1 MFLPYFLE
9 RARKLVDRRGTEGTE
24 IARRNLS
31 VLSPCPLCLR
41 GEKKSRRARLR
52 IQSLRLALA
61 ALLSSPVLLSATG
74 TLTARAQTNV
84 TPTQTTQRPAAQQT
98 PTQTPTPTST
108 PSPTPTPADGEA
120 VERIESDA
128 TNLLLTAKDAK
139 GRFVTTLRPED
150 VRVLEDGVEQQV
162 SLFERETGE
171 PVSLA
176 LLVDTSASQEK
187 VMGEEQ
193 AAASAF
199 VRAVLRPGKD
209 SASVVSFT
217 GITRLD
223 QPLTRDPDRL
233 LSAVA
238 RLKVEYTADNPVCK
252 DENASEQ
259 DVLRC
264 RTGVWDSI
272 VLSIREV
279 LSKTPE
285 RTRRAVILLSD
296 GDDTS
301 SKVRLFQAVEYAVR
315 NDTVVYSIGIRD
327 RHFREGE
334 MRRDFLRDISEQT
347 GGRAFFPKD
356 TEDLAAAFAQIRDE
370 LRSQYLISYTPTNRS
385 ADGTLRKVQVEIA
398 NPALRK
404 EKLRLFYR
412 QGYYA
417 KQGQ

>member
-1 MFLPYFLE
+1 MFFS
-9 RARKLVDRRGTEGTE
+9 ALV
-24 IARRNLS
+24 I
-31 VLSPCPLCLR
+31 
-41 GEKKSRRARLR
+41 
-52 IQSLRLALA
+52 LAL
-61 ALLSSPVLLSATG
+61 LLSSAPPRA
-74 TLTARAQTNV
+74 ARAQTN
-84 TPTQTTQRPAAQQT
+84 TAPAQTQPPAAQQT
-98 PTQTPTPTST
+98 PTPTPTPTPTQT
-108 PSPTPTPADGEA
+108 PTETLTPTPTATSTPTPADAEA

-128 TNLLLTAKDAK
+128 TNLLLTAKDSK
-139 GRFVTTLRPED
+139 GRFVTTLRAED
-150 VRVLEDGVEQQV
+150 IRVLEDGVPQQV
-162 SLFERETGE
+162 SLFERETDE

-187 VMGEEQ
+187 VLKDEQ
-193 AAASAF
+193 DAASSF

-209 SASVVSFT
+209 TASVISFT

-223 QPLTRDPDRL
+223 QPLTKDTDRL
-233 LSAVA
+233 LSAIS

-272 VLSIREV
+272 VLSIQEV

-285 RTRRAVILLSD
+285 RTRRAIILLSD

-301 SKVRLFQAVEYAVR
+301 SRMRIYQAVEFAVR
-315 NDTVVYSIGIRD
+315 NDTVVYSVGIRD
-327 RHFREGE
+327 KHFRDGE

-356 TEDLAAAFAQIRDE
+356 PADLPAAFAQIQDE
-370 LRSQYLISYTPTNRS
+370 LRSQYLISYTPTNRAS
-385 ADGTLRKVQVEIA
+385 DGSLRKVQVEIT
-398 NPALRK
+398 NPELRK
-404 EKLRLFYR
+404 AKLRLFYR

-417 KQGQ
+417 RKKDEGKQGVSSQ

>member
-1 MFLPYFLE
+1 
-9 RARKLVDRRGTEGTE
+9 
-24 IARRNLS
+24 
-31 VLSPCPLCLR
+31 
-41 GEKKSRRARLR
+41 
-52 IQSLRLALA
+52 
-61 ALLSSPVLLSATG
+61 
-74 TLTARAQTNV
+74 
-84 TPTQTTQRPAAQQT
+84 
-98 PTQTPTPTST
+98 
-108 PSPTPTPADGEA
+108 
-120 VERIESDA
+120 
-128 TNLLLTAKDAK
+128 
-139 GRFVTTLRPED
+139 
-150 VRVLEDGVEQQV
+150 
-162 SLFERETGE
+162 SLFERETDE

-187 VMGEEQ
+187 VLKDEQ
-193 AAASAF
+193 DAASSF
-199 VRAVLRPGKD
+199 VRSVLRPGKD
-209 SASVVSFT
+209 AASVVSFT

-223 QPLTRDPDRL
+223 QPLTRDTDRL
-233 LSAVA
+233 LSAIS

-272 VLSIREV
+272 VLSIQEV

-285 RTRRAVILLSD
+285 RTRRAIILLSD

-301 SKVRLFQAVEYAVR
+301 SRLRIYQAVEYAVR

-327 RHFREGE
+327 KHFRDGE

-356 TEDLAAAFAQIRDE
+356 PTDLSAAFAQIQDE

-385 ADGTLRKVQVEIA
+385 KDDSLRKVQVEIA
-398 NPALRK
+398 NPELRK
-404 EKLRLFYR
+404 QKLRLFYR

-417 KQGQ
+417 KRRQTAGADGR